1 MYQNTEP
8 RRGAALIVAI
18 ALLAVLGIVA
28 GLTLPQIIR
37 DRHEARTDLLRTQSR
52 QLLDDALRIAEAK
65 RAMSIQQG
73 NPEFSGETLTLTSDL
88 HPFAGTFQIT
98 TRYENDAFV
107 GEVEYRD
114 KNDKVLIT
122 QSRNL

>member
-1 MYQNTEP
+1 MKRISQNPQP

-28 GLTLPQIIR
+28 GMTLPQIIR
-37 DRHEARTDLLRTQSR
+37 DQHEARTDLLRVQSR

-65 RAMSIQQG
+65 READS
-73 NPEFSGETLTLTSDL
+73 EFSGETLTLTPDQHSL
-88 HPFAGTFQIT
+88 AGTFQIT
-98 TRYENDAFV
+98 TRYENDTFV

-114 KNDKVLIT
+114 EHDRIRL
-122 QSRNL
+122 QYSRRN